1 MEGKRMKRLLGCL
14 LILIG
19 FLLAGC
25 EELEERRDRD
35 VRLSDGRPQVEV
47 TVQQ

>member
-1 MEGKRMKRLLGCL
+1 MKRLLGCL

-25 EELEERRDRD
+25 GEPEERPDRD

>member
-1 MEGKRMKRLLGCL
+1 MVRRLGCL
-14 LILIG
+14 LILVG

-25 EELEERRDRD
+25 GELNERRDRD

-47 TVQQ
+47 TVEQ